1 MNDETRIEREQLAV
15 SLLLEGCRLMEDSC
29 VVFAL
34 ALPNAASIAERARHL
49 DRIASDL
56 GSFAQAAVALLHL
69 SDRT

>member
-1 MNDETRIEREQLAV
+1 MDDETKIEHERLAV
-15 SLLLEGCRLMEDSC
+15 SLLLEAGRVMEDSS

-34 ALPNAASIAERARHL
+34 ALPDAASIAERARHL

-56 GSFAQAAVALLHL
+56 GAFAQAAVALLHL